1 MESYEMQAS
10 DQGRIK
16 RVLEAIITDGRI
28 TAISSGK
35 LCEK

>member
-28 TAISSGK
+28 VNNPNGGYIKA
-35 LCEK
+35 